1 MKRKIALLLAVTL
14 LLCMVGCGGNSNTET
29 TGDTMQATQQTE
41 NPQTTEPVNEATTDD
56 SAPEGIAEDTT
67 EPTTP
72 VEDNNTEPT
81 STERPTEPAPTEPKP
96 TEPKPSEPTPTE
108 PRPTTPVP
116 TEPKPT
122 TPAPTEPTPTE
133 PTPTEPKPNEPV
145 PTEPTPTEP
154 PTEDRYILNDDLL
167 FEENIEEV
175 LKQCQIHSTQRI
187 GPTTMITSVA
197 GKFGNS
203 DVDGYFEFQHW
214 GNQHYKNSFMISCSA
229 SEANQ
234 VAEDVFYECI
244 NGYGITSFSTL
255 YYQNGK
261 QIKGEDCNTIEVLRE
276 YVTKVINDEI
286 SQVQFQG
293 SKIWIES
300 TNATYRLTI
309 IVSNPSN
316 YIAITVKSQKVVYV

>member
-14 LLCMVGCGGNSNTET
+14 LLCMVGCGGNSNAET
-29 TGDTMQATQQTE
+29 TGDAMQATQQTDTL
-41 NPQTTEPVNEATTDD
+41 QTTEPANEPTVDE
-56 SAPEGIAEDTT
+56 SAPENTAEDTAPDPT
-67 EPTTP
+67 IAPTTP
-72 VEDNNTEPT
+72 VEENTTNPAATEPDA
-81 STERPTEPAPTEPKP
+81 TEPVSTAPKP
-96 TEPKPSEPTPTE
+96 TEPTPTE

-133 PTPTEPKPNEPV
+133 PK

-154 PTEDRYILNDDLL
+154 TTEDKYILNEDLL

-187 GPTTMITSVA
+187 GPTTMVTQVA
-197 GKFGNS
+197 GKFGDS
-203 DVDGYFEFQHW
+203 DVNGYFEFQHW
-214 GNQHYKNSFMISCSA
+214 GNQHYKNSFMIGCSA

-234 VAEDVFYECI
+234 IAEDVFYECI

-261 QIKGEDCNTIEVLRE
+261 QIEGEDCNTIEVLRE

-309 IVSNPSN
+309 IVSKPSN

>member
-14 LLCMVGCGGNSNTET
+14 LLCMVGCNGNSNAET

-56 SAPEGIAEDTT
+56 SALEGTAEDTTPDPTT

-96 TEPKPSEPTPTE
+96 TEPKPTEPTPTE

-133 PTPTEPKPNEPV
+133 PTSTEPKPTEPV
-145 PTEPTPTEP
+145 PTEP

-187 GPTTMITSVA
+187 GPTTMVTQVA

-203 DVDGYFEFQHW
+203 DVDGFFEFQHW
-214 GNQHYKNSFMISCSA
+214 GNQHYKNSFFIGCSA

-234 VAEDVFYECI
+234 IAEDVFYECI

-255 YYQNGK
+255 YYQNGN
-261 QIKGEDCNTIEVLRE
+261 QIRGDNFDKIEVFRE

-286 SQVQFQG
+286 SQAQFSG
-293 SKIWIES
+293 STIYIES
-300 TNATYRLTI
+300 TNAEYQLTI
-309 IVSNPSN
+309 IVSNVSN
-316 YIAITVKSQKVVYV
+316 YIAITVKAHKFVWV